1 MNTLSR
7 VCVFSPALEKIVA
20 DTHVIKD
27 FANRL
32 VDDVLDT
39 LGPVIK

>member
-1 MNTLSR
+1 MNTLPGIS
-7 VCVFSPALEKIVA
+7 VFSPAPEKIVA

-32 VDDVLDT
+32 VDNVLDA
-39 LGPVIK
+39 LGPVIN

>member
-7 VCVFSPALEKIVA
+7 VSVFSPALKKIVA

-27 FANRL
+27 FTNSL
-32 VDDVLDT
+32 VDDVLDA